1 MEFNNKD
8 LRGPRTVPPLRV
20 NGGYLVSKDYGYW
33 AVDTE
38 RKFRDAGLEG
48 ELKRE
53 QVAWNNWNYLLEDTP
68 TNRAILDSIG
78 SIHANEPEAV

>member
-1 MEFNNKD
+1 MTD
-8 LRGPRTVPPLRV
+8 PLRV
-20 NGGYLVSKDYGYW
+20 NQGYLVSKDRGYW

-38 RKFRDAGLEG
+38 RKLRDAGLEG
-48 ELKRE
+48 ELKTEVVPSNGSR
-53 QVAWNNWNYLLEDTP
+53 NWNYLLEDTP